1 MTPAKPT
8 ISRAYII
15 KSILGLLDLVECP
28 GWWGEVGI
36 AIVVQDGRLETIKKK
51 TEQTDKTKEEE

>member
-1 MTPAKPT
+1 MTSPKPA

>member
-1 MTPAKPT
+1 MIPIKPT

-15 KSILGLLDLVECP
+15 KSILGLLDLAERP
-28 GWWGEVGI
+28 GWWGEVGL

-51 TEQTDKTKEEE
+51 TEQTDKTKEDA

>member
-8 ISRAYII
+8 ISRAHII
-15 KSILGLLDLVECP
+15 KSILGLIDLAERP

-36 AIVVQDGRLETIKKK
+36 AIVIQDGRLETIKKK

>member
-1 MTPAKPT
+1 MIPIKPT

-15 KSILGLLDLVECP
+15 KSILGLLDLAERP
-28 GWWGEVGI
+28 GWWGEVGL

-51 TEQTDKTKEEE
+51 TEQTDKG

>member
-1 MTPAKPT
+1 MTHPKPT

-15 KSILGLLDLVECP
+15 KSIMGLLDLAERP

-36 AIVVQDGRLETIKKK
+36 AIVVQDGRLETMKKK
-51 TEQTDKTKEEE
+51 TEQTDKG

>member
-8 ISRAYII
+8 ISRAHIVKAI
-15 KSILGLLDLVECP
+15 MGLLDLAEHP

-36 AIVVQDGRLETIKKK
+36 TIVVQDGRLQTMKKK
-51 TEQTDKTKEEE
+51 TEQTDKTKEDA